1 MKTIAAAALV
11 LCMSVSTAPPAA
23 AQTPVAEALG
33 ELGSGCRV
41 GLTSGHC
48 AAYAVA
54 HDSNSTAQDSRGA
67 PPPPAA
73 ARQPTLRQSEPRG
86 TVPPS
91 PRPPA
96 APAAVSAAQQQPS
109 SPSSSELEVVFWQSI
124 ATSTNPAEFEA
135 YLRQFPNG
143 IFRELA
149 QIRLEALR
157 AAANDSAVSAGTA
170 HALVG
175 AAPGRAGDVFR
186 DCTECPEM
194 VVTAGGRLAMGRYE
208 VTVGEYQAFVSAT
221 GGTGN
226 DVWRDHDYFPQTDRH
241 PVTLVTWE
249 DAQAYLSWLS
259 RRTGARY
266 RLPTEAEWERAATG
280 SEPGCDRLGR
290 GSRPAGTCQVGMY
303 GSNTAGLSDMVG
315 NLTEWTSDYPERSD
329 PPFPREYRRVVKGGD
344 WASPAEELHPGPQT
358 RAPIVTFRNFR
369 YGFRV
374 ARTLE

>member
-1 MKTIAAAALV
+1 MKTIAASALV

-23 AQTPVAEALG
+23 AQTPVGEALG

-41 GLTSGHC
+41 GLTFGRC

-54 HDSNSTAQDSRGA
+54 HDSNNTALDSRGA
-67 PPPPAA
+67 PLPPAA
-73 ARQPTLRQSEPRG
+73 ARQPTFRHSEPRG

-149 QIRLEALR
+149 QIRLQALR

-259 RRTGARY
+259 RRTGSRY
-266 RLPTEAEWERAATG
+266 RLPTEAEWARAALG
-280 SEPGCDRLGR
+280 SQPGCYEDRTGR
-290 GSRPAGTCQVGMY
+290 RGTCPVGSY
-303 GSNTAGLSDMVG
+303 GSNPTGLSDMLG
-315 NLTEWTSDYPERSD
+315 NVVEWTSDHPPPD
-329 PPFPREYRRVVKGGD
+329 PCDPIPSQYRRVAPGGD
-344 WASPAEELHPGPQT
+344 WTSDAEELRLGAGLQPVAT
-358 RAPIVTFRNFR
+358 LRNFR
-369 YGFRV
+369 IGFRV
-374 ARTLE
+374 ARILE